1 MSGTVPVAEDL
12 FSLVRAGQLVERH
25 PHVRQLIAPLAG
37 ADLLRA
43 GRLLSRSAPDEIL
56 RAHPTTPTT
65 TVVVTGHGMLSEL
78 IPALTAET
86 ARHGIL
92 LRPHM
97 TDHDSYRLQLSD
109 PDSEVYG
116 DADLVLCV
124 LDPAMIFDVLPTPW
138 RPADVKKALAEHLA
152 LFEDLTR
159 RFDSAGRGTLVLNT
173 LPLPQEYARQLV
185 DLASRAE
192 LGSLWRQ
199 ANAGLLDLMGDRAS
213 TVVVDLDPLIAD
225 GIPVTEPRLDIY
237 AKAHL
242 SSGLLAAYAREVAH
256 LARHLGGHTKKC
268 LVVDLDETVWGG
280 ILGDDGIDGI
290 EVADSLRGEAFRAF
304 QRVVKQLGSQGVLV
318 AAVSKN
324 DLDPV
329 REVLRDHP
337 DMTLREEDFVRVS
350 ANWRPKHENLC
361 QLAED
366 LNIGVDSLVFADD
379 SSYERG
385 LVRRELPGVAVV
397 DLDEE
402 PALHVRKLLADGWFD
417 VRALTSEDCRRPG
430 RYRDELVRKDFMTS
444 FDSVEDYLREL
455 GVTVRIA
462 DVDVR
467 DIPRASQLTL
477 RTNQFNMTTQRL
489 QPADVQAVAADPA
502 TRVLTVHTG
511 DRYGENGLVG
521 VVLLRRDG
529 EELHIENFVLSC
541 RVFSR
546 GVEQACLAAV
556 LTHAKATGAGAVR
569 ATYRPTSKNAK
580 VAGFYPQGGFTPTG
594 DDAKGFGFR
603 HDLETITPPP
613 PHVRLTEHLG
623 GTGS

>member
-1 MSGTVPVAEDL
+1 MTRTETVAEDL
-12 FSLVRAGQLVERH
+12 FALARAGLLVERH
-25 PHVRQLIAPLAG
+25 PDVRRLIAPLAG
-37 ADLLRA
+37 DDLLRA
-43 GRLLSRSAPDEIL
+43 GRLLSRSDPDEIL
-56 RAHPTTPTT
+56 RAHPATSTT
-65 TVVVTGHGMLSEL
+65 TVVVTGHGTLSEL

-97 TDHDSYRLQLSD
+97 TDHDSYRLQLTD
-109 PDSEVYG
+109 PGSEVYG

-124 LDPAMIFDVLPTPW
+124 LDPAMVFDLLPTPW
-138 RPADVKKALAEHLA
+138 RPADVREALTGQLA
-152 LFEDLTR
+152 LFEEATR
-159 RFDSAGRGTLVLNT
+159 RFESAGRGTLVLNT
-173 LPLPQEYARQLV
+173 LPLPREYTGRLV

-192 LGSLWRQ
+192 LGAIWRQ
-199 ANAGLLDLMGDRAS
+199 ANAALLDLMRDRTS
-213 TVVVDLDPLIAD
+213 TVVLDLDPLAAD

-242 SSGLLAAYAREVAH
+242 SPALLAAYAREVAH
-256 LARHLGGHTKKC
+256 LARHVGGHTRKC

-290 EVADSLRGEAFRAF
+290 EVASSLRGEAFRAF
-304 QRVVKQLGSQGVLV
+304 QCVIKQLASQGVLV

-329 REVLRDHP
+329 REVLCDHP
-337 DMTLREEDFVRVS
+337 DMTLREDDFVRVT
-350 ANWRPKHENLC
+350 ANWRPKHENLV

-366 LNIGVDSLVFADD
+366 LNLGVDSLVFADD
-379 SSYERG
+379 SAYERG
-385 LVRRELPGVAVV
+385 LVRKMLPGVAVI
-397 DLDEE
+397 DLDDE
-402 PALHVRKLLADGWFD
+402 PALHISKLLADGWFD
-417 VRALTSEDCRRPG
+417 VRALTSEDRKRPD
-430 RYRDELVRKDFMTS
+430 RYRDELVRKDFMTG

-462 DVDVR
+462 DMDARDV
-467 DIPRASQLTL
+467 PRVAQLTL

-489 QPADVQAVAADPA
+489 QPAEVQTLAAGPA

-521 VVLLRRDG
+521 VVLLRRDRD
-529 EELHIENFVLSC
+529 ELYIENFLLSC

-556 LTHAKATGAGAVR
+556 LTHAKATGVR
-569 ATYRPTSKNAK
+569 AVHGTYRPTPKNAK
-580 VAGFYPQGGFTPTG
+580 VADFYAMGGFVPAG
-594 DDAKGFGFR
+594 DEANEFGYR